1 MKFLTLNEIKDQCRI
16 EHDFTLEDTLLT
28 AYGGASENTLL
39 RICNRSYSDLLE
51 TFGEDDG
58 EGGTVVPADFRVAAL
73 MLAKH
78 LYEHRG
84 PTENVSV
91 SMVPYALDLLI
102 KPYIRMDGA
111 ELPVDP
117 VAYYLTDFY
126 GRRIVTAD
134 DCYIVVIKRFD

>member
-1 MKFLTLNEIKDQCRI
+1 MKFLTLDEIKDQCRI

-51 TFGEDDG
+51 NFGEGGG

-102 KPYIRMDGA
+102 KPFIRLA
-111 ELPVDP
+111 
-117 VAYYLTDFY
+117 TDE
-126 GRRIVTAD
+126 TSN
-134 DCYIVVIKRFD
+134 